1 MFIRKSD
8 SVFFVVGVISASK
21 VGIKIEKKFVK
32 TEKKILYNRLIFNR
46 SCFIYSILIHL
57 FL

>member
-46 SCFIYSILIHL
+46 LCFIYGILIHL